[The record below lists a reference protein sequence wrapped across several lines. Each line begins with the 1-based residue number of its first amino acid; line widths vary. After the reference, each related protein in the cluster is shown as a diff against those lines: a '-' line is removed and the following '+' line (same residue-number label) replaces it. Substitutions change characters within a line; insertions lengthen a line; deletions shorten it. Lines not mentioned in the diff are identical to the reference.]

1 MKMNLGKAFF
11 QAIMMTVLPAALRQ
25 TPFQVLGFRV
35 IKSHPAF
42 ASIKKIQMP
51 IDKKQI
57 REGENMQLKNQREKK
72 KPPLKTKTF
81 CTRNRLK
88 TERKLAFRNE
98 KAYSLLMLN
107 TTPAEME
114 AAFIFDSSINIKDK
128 PRAFRKYGCSTKAHV
143 MRDILL
149 LMLTWKTSCM
159 TEPLFSGVTVLPG
172 YSAY

>member
-1 MKMNLGKAFF
+1 MKTNLAKASFKLLLLLWLYC
-11 QAIMMTVLPAALRQ
+11 QLHSNSDWSSRLQGHRQ
-25 TPFQVLGFRV
+25 TLSYCFYQKNADHHR
-35 IKSHPAF
+35 
-42 ASIKKIQMP
+42 Q
-51 IDKKQI
+51 KQI
-57 REGENMQLKNQREKK
+57 WEGENTQLKNQTEIKP
-72 KPPLKTKTF
+72 PPLKTKTF

-114 AAFIFDSSINIKDK
+114 AGFIFDSSINIKDK
-128 PRAFRKYGCSTKAHV
+128 PKAFRKYGCSTKAHV

-149 LMLTWKTSCM
+149 LILTWKTSCM